1 MSRKEASQIQCELR
15 KRIRLRKRLPAI
27 RKVAGGDV
35 GYLGGKAVS
44 AVVVMEFPGL
54 ETLEKKFFVS
64 EVAFPYIPGLLSFR
78 EGPALLGALAL
89 VECEPDVIL
98 FDGQGI
104 AHPRRM
110 GIATHLGLLLEK
122 PTIGCA
128 KSLLIGEYL
137 PPREEKGSHSLLKDK
152 GEVIGAAVRTGRER
166 KPVFVSPGDGIDLR
180 ASIQIVLQCTEQ
192 HRLPEPL
199 RQAHLLANEIKE
211 GLRGAI
217 KRHL

>member
-1 MSRKEASQIQCELR
+1 
-15 KRIRLRKRLPAI
+15 
-27 RKVAGGDV
+27 V
-35 GYLGGKAVS
+35 GYLRGKAVG
-44 AVVVMEFPGL
+44 AVVVLEFPGL

-78 EGPALLGALAL
+78 EAPALLGALAL
-89 VECEPDVIL
+89 VECEPDIIL

-137 PPREEKGSHSLLKDK
+137 PPREGEGSYTLLKDK
-152 GEVIGAAVRTGRER
+152 GEVIGAAVRTRKER
-166 KPVFVSPGDGIDLR
+166 KPVFVSPGDGIDLMT
-180 ASIQIVLQCTEQ
+180 SIQIVLECTGQ

-211 GLRGAI
+211 TLRGAI
-217 KRHL
+217 KRRI